1 MEISWILFRRSW
13 AASHSSAA
21 WDSPSMTSLTSP
33 AWWSAS
39 VPWTSWRWRGTGWRL
54 WICAACYEWL
64 TLRVLIYGEP
74 LETSLHIYLSL
85 SLSLS
90 LSLCVMLSAL
100 PASIFF
106 CSSSLSLLSVC
117 YYSQLGLNVGSIYSS
132 NVIRSAISKSPRW
145 QQHSSVTRSQTTAL
159 KSGAFAH
166 YSDQKCPFL
175 TGKDH
180 LSDIENI
187 ANCGW
192 MPYMSY
198 MGSEIDHTTIIDWW
212 KKLFK

>member
-1 MEISWILFRRSW
+1 MEIAWILFRRSW
-13 AASHSSAA
+13 SASRSSAA
-21 WDSPSMTSLTSP
+21 WGSPSMTSLTSP

-74 LETSLHIYLSL
+74 LETSLHICLSL
-85 SLSLS
+85 SVRHAVSFTCLHLLLFLLSLFC
-90 LSLCVMLSAL
+90 LCVITLS
-100 PASIFF
+100 SDFMH
-106 CSSSLSLLSVC
+106 
-117 YYSQLGLNVGSIYSS
+117 NVGSIYSS
-132 NVIRSAISKSPRW
+132 NVIRSAIGKSPRW
-145 QQHSSVTRSQTTAL
+145 LQHSTVTRSQTTAL

-175 TGKDH
+175 AGKDH
-180 LSDIENI
+180 LSDIET

-192 MPYMSY
+192 MLYMSY
-198 MGSEIDHTTIIDWW
+198 MASEIDHTTIIDWC
-212 KKLFK
+212 KKCK